1 MRRSGAWV
9 RIRGGEMSTGGTLPS
24 VSGAESLISTR
35 SLDRTEGAETR
46 VLHMPIFFTQKA
58 HCCPQDSTRGLHA
71 HTIHLGVMTA
81 IHCFSWLFS
90 DSQPYPQAMS
100 SDLQTQ
106 GPKRTVDNFW
116 YKATTT
122 HGLPTNLPP
131 SRNLLRSHTP
141 AIMPGAHRPTAC

>member
-9 RIRGGEMSTGGTLPS
+9 RLRGSEMSTGGTLPS

-35 SLDRTEGAETR
+35 SRDRTEGAETR

-58 HCCPQDSTRGLHA
+58 HCCPQDSAKGLGA
-71 HTIHLGVMTA
+71 HTIPLGEMTA

-116 YKATTT
+116 DKATTT
-122 HGLPTNLPP
+122 RELFTDMRL
-131 SRNLLRSHTP
+131 SRNLLRSHAP
-141 AIMPGAHRPTAC
+141 AIRPSAHRQTAC